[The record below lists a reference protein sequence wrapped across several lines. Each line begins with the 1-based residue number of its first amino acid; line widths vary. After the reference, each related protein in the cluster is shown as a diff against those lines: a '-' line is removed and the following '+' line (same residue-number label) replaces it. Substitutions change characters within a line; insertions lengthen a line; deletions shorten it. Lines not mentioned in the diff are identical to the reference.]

1 MVPISR
7 LFEVPLLC
15 WQTVALSFLQRS
27 IAWPISFW
35 KRLRRA
41 DVFLYAAAVAFNSF
55 FALVPLL
62 LVLVVAA
69 SFLGRDVG
77 SLDRTLESVE
87 LFAPAAVTEVIRD
100 MILDVE
106 SQLDGRQ
113 SVLIALGVLLSLYT
127 GSRAV
132 VAMQRALARVEGQVE
147 HRPRWHVRLIGIGLT
162 LAAGSALIATS
173 FLLVV
178 GGTFTD
184 YIEEETGA
192 GFLAT
197 IYAILRIPL
206 ASVGLFIFLRVLY
219 DWGPPEP
226 LPATWIAA
234 LVGTAGTVGAS
245 LLFGVYLSNADSLGT
260 TVGALGGVAFALL
273 WLYVGALATI
283 IGAAVVTSA
292 WRYFETGEMPVVRH

>member
-1 MVPISR
+1 M
-7 LFEVPLLC
+7 
-15 WQTVALSFLQRS
+15 TLSSLQRS

-41 DVFLYAAAVAFNSF
+41 DVPLYAAAVAFNSF
-55 FALVPLL
+55 FALVPLV

-77 SLDRTLESVE
+77 ALDRTLESVE
-87 LFAPAAVTEVIRD
+87 LFAPAAVTDVIRD
-100 MILDVE
+100 MILDVQ

-113 SVLIALGVLLSLYT
+113 GVLIGFGVLLSLYT

-147 HRPRWHVRLIGIGLT
+147 HRSRWHVRLVGIGLT
-162 LAAGSALIATS
+162 LAAGSALVVTT

-178 GGTFTD
+178 GGVFTS
-184 YIEEETGA
+184 YIEEETGIS
-192 GFLAT
+192 FLAT
-197 IYAILRIPL
+197 VYSILRIPL
-206 ASVGLFIFLRVLY
+206 ASLGLFLFLRVLY
-219 DWGPPEP
+219 HWGPPEP

-245 LLFGVYLSNADSLGT
+245 LLFGLYLSNADDLGT
-260 TVGALGGVAFALL
+260 TIGALGGVAFALL

-283 IGAAVVTSA
+283 IGAAMVTSA
-292 WRYFETGEMPVVRH
+292 WRYLETGEMPLARPY

>member
-1 MVPISR
+1 MR
-7 LFEVPLLC
+7 LSGLFSYHSYAGD
-15 WQTVALSFLQRS
+15 TVALSLLQRS

-41 DVFLYAAAVAFNSF
+41 DVPLYAAAVAFNSF

-77 SLDRTLESVE
+77 ALDRTLESVE
-87 LFAPAAVTEVIRD
+87 LFAPAAVTDVIRD

-106 SQLDGRQ
+106 AQLDGRQ
-113 SVLIALGVLLSLYT
+113 GILIALGVLLSLYT
-127 GSRAV
+127 GSRAI

-147 HRPRWHVRLIGIGLT
+147 HRSRWHVRLIGVGLT
-162 LAAGSALIATS
+162 LAAGSALILTS

-178 GGTFTD
+178 GGVFTEF
-184 YIEEETGA
+184 IEEETGA

-197 IYAILRIPL
+197 VYSILRIPL
-206 ASVGLFIFLRVLY
+206 ASLGLFIFLRVLY
-219 DWGPPEP
+219 HWGPPEP

-234 LVGTAGTVGAS
+234 LVGTAGTLGAS
-245 LLFGVYLSNADSLGT
+245 LLFGVYLSNADALGT

-283 IGAAVVTSA
+283 IGAAMVTSA
-292 WRYFETGEMPVVRH
+292 WRYFETGEMPLVRN